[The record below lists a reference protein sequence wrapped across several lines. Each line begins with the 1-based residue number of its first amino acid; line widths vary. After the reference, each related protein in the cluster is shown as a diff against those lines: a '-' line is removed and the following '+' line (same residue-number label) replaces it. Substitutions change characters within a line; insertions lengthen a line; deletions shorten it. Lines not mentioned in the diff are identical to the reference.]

1 MGNMEGAIM
10 HIVIFGAT
18 GATGRCLV
26 EQALDQAYDVTA
38 FARNPAV
45 MPTQHVRLSIV
56 RGDVFH
62 PATVQEAVANQ
73 EAVLCTIGGHD
84 RLRVALSGHPR
95 APGLCTIGT
104 RNILDAM
111 KTCGVSR
118 LICLSAWG
126 VGDSKGRVPVIF
138 RNVIFPLLMKEEYED
153 KESQEQLIQQSNLDW
168 TIVRPARLT
177 NGPHTGSYRMNSS
190 LEFSLRS
197 SISRADVADCMLRQ
211 LTDSTFRHKCL
222 ELSY

>member
-1 MGNMEGAIM
+1 M

-18 GATGRCLV
+18 GVTGRYLV
-26 EQALDQAYDVTA
+26 EQALDQGYDVTA

-45 MPTQHVRLSIV
+45 VTTRHVRFSIV
-56 RGDVFH
+56 IGDVFD
-62 PATVQEAVANQ
+62 PATIKEAVANQ
-73 EAVLCTIGGHD
+73 DAVLCTIGGHD
-84 RLRVALSGHPR
+84 RLRSALSGHPR
-95 APGLCTIGT
+95 KPGLCTIGT

-111 KTCGVSR
+111 KTFGISR

-126 VGDSKGRVPVIF
+126 IGDSKGRVPVIF
-138 RNVIFPLLMKEEYED
+138 RNVIFPLLMKEEYADRET
-153 KESQEQLIQQSNLDW
+153 QEQLIEQSTFDW

-177 NGPHTGSYRMNSS
+177 NGPRTGSYRMKSI
-190 LEFSLRS
+190 LEFSLQS

-211 LTDSTFRHKCL
+211 LTDQTFRQKCV

>member
-1 MGNMEGAIM
+1 M

-26 EQALDQAYDVTA
+26 EQALDQGYDVTA
-38 FARNPAV
+38 FARNPAKV
-45 MPTQHVRLSIV
+45 ATSHVRLTKV

-62 PATVQEAVANQ
+62 KASVQEAVTNQ
-73 EAVLCTIGGHD
+73 DAVLCAIGGHD
-84 RLRVALSGHPR
+84 RLRVALSGQPR
-95 APGLCTIGT
+95 EPGLCTIGT
-104 RNILDAM
+104 SNILEAM

-126 VGDSKGRVPVIF
+126 IGDSKGRVPVIF
-138 RNVIFPLLMKEEYED
+138 RNVLFPLLMKEEYED
-153 KESQEQLIQQSNLDW
+153 KEAQEQLIQQSTLDW
-168 TIVRPARLT
+168 TIVRPSRLT
-177 NGPHTGSYRMNSS
+177 NGSRRGRYRMKSS
-190 LEFSLRS
+190 LEFSLQS

>member
-1 MGNMEGAIM
+1 M

-26 EQALDQAYDVTA
+26 EQALDQGYDVTA
-38 FARNPAV
+38 FARNPASV
-45 MPTQHVRLSIV
+45 TTSHVRLSIV
-56 RGDVFH
+56 RGDVFQKA
-62 PATVQEAVANQ
+62 PVQEAIANQ
-73 EAVLCTIGGHD
+73 DAVLCTIGGHD

-104 RNILDAM
+104 SNILDAM

-126 VGDSKGRVPVIF
+126 VGESKGRVPVIF

-153 KESQEQLIQQSNLDW
+153 KEAQEQRISQSTLDW

-177 NGPHTGSYRMNSS
+177 NGPRRGRYRMQSS

-197 SISRADVADCMLRQ
+197 SISRADVADCMLKQ
-211 LTDSTFRHKCL
+211 LTDRTFQQKCL

>member
-1 MGNMEGAIM
+1 M

-26 EQALDQAYDVTA
+26 EQALDQGYDVTA
-38 FARNPAV
+38 FARNPAAV
-45 MPTQHVRLSIV
+45 PTQHVRLSIV
-56 RGDVFH
+56 RGDVFQKA
-62 PATVQEAVANQ
+62 PVQEAVANQ
-73 EAVLCTIGGHD
+73 DAVLCTIGGRD

-126 VGDSKGRVPVIF
+126 IGESKGRVPVIF
-138 RNVIFPLLMKEEYED
+138 RNVIFPLLMNEEYED
-153 KESQEQLIQQSNLDW
+153 KEAQEQLIEQSTLDW
-168 TIVRPARLT
+168 TIVRPSRLT
-177 NGPHTGSYRMNSS
+177 NGPRRGRYRMQSS
-190 LEFSLRS
+190 LKFSWQS

-211 LTDSTFRHKCL
+211 LTDSTFQQKCL

>member
-1 MGNMEGAIM
+1 M

-26 EQALDQAYDVTA
+26 EQALDQGYDVTA
-38 FARNPAV
+38 FARNPTGV
-45 MPTQHVRLSIV
+45 TTQHARLSV
-56 RGDVFH
+56 AKGDVFH

-84 RLRVALSGHPR
+84 RLRVALSGHHR
-95 APGLCTIGT
+95 EPGLCAIGT
-104 RNILDAM
+104 RNILEAM

-126 VGDSKGRVPVIF
+126 IGDSKGRVPVIF
-138 RNVIFPLLMKEEYED
+138 RNIIFPLLMKEEYED
-153 KESQEQLIQQSNLDW
+153 KEAQEQLIRQSTLDW
-168 TIVRPARLT
+168 TIVRPSRLT
-177 NGPHTGSYRMNSS
+177 KGPRTGNYRMKSS
-190 LEFSLRS
+190 LEFSLQS
-197 SISRADVADCMLRQ
+197 SISRADVADCMLKQ
-211 LTDSTFRHKCL
+211 LTDRTFQQKCL

>member
-1 MGNMEGAIM
+1 M

-26 EQALDQAYDVTA
+26 EQALDQGYDVTA
-38 FARNPAV
+38 FACNPAAV
-45 MPTQHVRLSIV
+45 TAQHVRLSIIG
-56 RGDVFH
+56 GDVFQKA
-62 PATVQEAVANQ
+62 PVQEAVAKQ
-73 EAVLCTIGGHD
+73 DAVLCTIGGHD

-111 KTCGVSR
+111 KMCGVSR

-126 VGDSKGRVPVIF
+126 IGDSKGRVPVIF

-153 KESQEQLIQQSNLDW
+153 KEAQEQLIEQSPLDW

-177 NGPHTGSYRMNSS
+177 NGPRTGRYRMKAS

-211 LTDSTFRHKCL
+211 LTDSTFRHTCL

>member
-1 MGNMEGAIM
+1 M

-18 GATGRCLV
+18 GLTGRCLV
-26 EQALDQAYDVTA
+26 EQALDQGYDVTA
-38 FARNPAV
+38 FARNPASV
-45 MPTQHVRLSIV
+45 TTEHVRLSIV
-56 RGDVFH
+56 RGDVFQK
-62 PATVQEAVANQ
+62 ASVQEAVANQ
-73 EAVLCTIGGHD
+73 DAVLCTIGGHD

-95 APGLCTIGT
+95 VPGLCTIGT

-126 VGDSKGRVPVIF
+126 IGDSKGRVPVIF
-138 RNVIFPLLMKEEYED
+138 RNVLFPLLMKEEYED
-153 KESQEQLIQQSNLDW
+153 KEDQEQLIRQSTLDW

-177 NGPHTGSYRMNSS
+177 NGPRTGNYRMKTS
-190 LEFSLRS
+190 LEFSLQS
-197 SISRADVADCMLRQ
+197 SISRADVADCMLKQ
-211 LTDSTFRHKCL
+211 LTDRTFQHKCL